1 MSSRWKGITEVKA
14 SIFSIFAGIIIII
27 IGIILLI
34 MNISIINGILLF
46 FGIVLLV
53 VGIISIGVYRKV
65 NRSGIS
71 SDEFNVDSYLNN
83 TKMVNEKEVPKTK
96 VFTEYL
102 YLQKEI
108 PEGAICMITKIPLG
122 DQKDVLQCPACES
135 YFLGE
140 YLREWVKEKKIC
152 PVCKFKLKITIKD
165 KPKSTF

>member
-1 MSSRWKGITEVKA
+1 MSSRWKGITEVKV
-14 SIFSIFAGIIIII
+14 SIFSIFAGIIFVI

-53 VGIISIGVYRKV
+53 IGIISIGVYRKV

-83 TKMVNEKEVPKTK
+83 TKMVNEKEVTKTK

-102 YLQKEI
+102 YLQVKVL
-108 PEGAICMITKIPLG
+108 EGAICMITKIPLD
-122 DQKDVLQCPACES
+122 DQKDVLQCPNCES
-135 YFLGE
+135 SFLGE
-140 YLREWVKEKKIC
+140 YLRDWVEEKTIC
-152 PVCKFKLKITIKD
+152 PVCKFKLKITIK
-165 KPKSTF
+165 K